1 MALQI
6 SHGEIPYFSS
16 IWGYLWIP
24 RPQNGLGM
32 TAGAW
37 ATAKK
42 EGAAKAGPYRD
53 GSIRKML
60 PA

>member
-6 SHGEIPYFSS
+6 SPGEIPYFSS

-32 TAGAW
+32 TPKYIFPQAVKA
-37 ATAKK
+37 ATAAQGTGTPLI
-42 EGAAKAGPYRD
+42 EID
-53 GSIRKML
+53 FIS
-60 PA
+60 

>member
-1 MALQI
+1 MELRKR
-6 SHGEIPYFSS
+6 HRENPHFSS

-24 RPQNGLGM
+24 RPQIGLGM

>member
-24 RPQNGLGM
+24 RPQIGLGM
-32 TAGAW
+32 TVGARA
-37 ATAKK
+37 ATKK
-42 EGAAKAGPYRD
+42 EGAAKQLAE
-53 GSIRKML
+53 
-60 PA
+60 